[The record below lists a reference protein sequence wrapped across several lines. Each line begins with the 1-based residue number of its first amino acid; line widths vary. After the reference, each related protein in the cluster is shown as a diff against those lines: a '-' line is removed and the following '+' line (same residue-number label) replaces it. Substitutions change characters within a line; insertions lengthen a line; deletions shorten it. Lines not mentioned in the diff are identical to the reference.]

1 MKTVGFVIKI
11 PLARETTDTQKALA
25 KQRETVVGMQKKD
38 LPALT
43 KATKEYLKT
52 AKTAAQEAEQAAEK
66 LGSTFERS
74 METGLRGVNRFTTGI
89 GKLKGE
95 LFNLK
100 TALAGTAIGVGAIWA
115 GRKLYEGGKQQL
127 ATTGRINREFGD
139 DAVALSFQAR
149 RAGRLGGISE
159 DEATKG
165 LIPFRER
172 LDDIEAGAQFRG
184 MKNKLTAGQASAL
197 RDKNLGFGASLL
209 ARVSTLS
216 PDLDQGQVGGVL
228 ADALSGPEGVR
239 RLITEFNLSKRSK
252 TVAAAN
258 EKGDVFKFLRDDEKK
273 KYGVTKKGQYLEQG
287 DLVNILLER
296 SGITE
301 GAAEAKRKKLD
312 FQIKAI
318 GAEAENALADIG
330 AKALEKFNGGMA
342 KGATLSEKFENA
354 IKSKEGQKVL
364 DSISTTVVDIAEGAV
379 KVATTLPKIGSF
391 LSEHKTALLALGG
404 AFLTLKGA
412 SAVGGMLNDIK
423 GVPGV
428 GGLLGGKAGA
438 PIPVYVVNNPGS
450 PGMPGSPP
458 GGVLDKVKGF
468 GLKLG
473 GVAAAGGVG
482 AGLLLTA
489 AMAAAGYGGYKAG
502 NYLGKHVK
510 PIGKMHDAE
519 ANWLYGLT
527 GEGAADKKTEEFE
540 VGRNKSM
547 LDVIAAR
554 VAAKTKQFEAQ
565 GMNHG
570 VALYYAQHPD
580 VTPPPPAPTQV
591 TINLDGQKIAEVVS
605 KHQGK
610 AIDVAGAR
618 GAAPTHRE

>member
-1 MKTVGFVIKI
+1 MPVKDVGFRIKI

-74 METGLRGVNRFTTGI
+74 METGLRGVNKFTTGI

-172 LDDIEAGAQFRG
+172 LDDIEDGAKFRG

-273 KYGVTKKGQYLEQG
+273 KYGVTKQGQYLEQG
-287 DLVNILLER
+287 DLVSILLER

-354 IKSKEGQKVL
+354 IRSKEGQKVL
-364 DSISTTVVDIAEGAV
+364 ETISTTVVDIAEGAV
-379 KVATTLPKIGSF
+379 KVATTLPKIGAF
-391 LSEHKTALLALGG
+391 LGEHKTTLLALGA
-404 AFLTLKGA
+404 AFVGIKGM
-412 SAVGGMLNDIK
+412 SAVGGALGK
-423 GVPGV
+423 LAGKE
-428 GGLLGGKAGA
+428 GGALGGIGA
-438 PIPVYVVNNPGS
+438 KPIPVYVVNEPVAG
-450 PGMPGSPP
+450 P
-458 GGVLDKVKGF
+458 GGTAGKLG
-468 GLKLG
+468 KLG
-473 GVAAAGGVG
+473 GFLGAASSVLAAGAAGYAFGTAADEWLGISDKIGALGNGDSANAAAGKNERSV
-482 AGLLLTA
+482 A
-489 AMAAAGYGGYKAG
+489 
-502 NYLGKHVK
+502 
-510 PIGKMHDAE
+510 
-519 ANWLYGLT
+519 
-527 GEGAADKKTEEFE
+527 
-540 VGRNKSM
+540 S
-547 LDVIAAR
+547 VIAAR
-554 VAAKTKQFEAQ
+554 VKAGKETGADAAAELERFAKSAESKANAGQLSPEVRAIIETLRN
-565 GMNHG
+565 M
-570 VALYYAQHPD
+570 
-580 VTPPPPAPTQV
+580 PPPVV
-591 TINLDGQKIAEVVS
+591 TLDGQKVSESVS

>member
-1 MKTVGFVIKI
+1 MATKAVGFVIKI
-11 PLARETTDTQKALA
+11 PLARETTETQKALA
-25 KQRETVVGMQKKD
+25 KQQATLVGMQKKD

-52 AKTAAQEAEQAAEK
+52 AKTASQEAEQAAEK
-66 LGSTFERS
+66 LGSTFARS
-74 METGLRGVNRFTTGI
+74 MDTGLRGVNKFTTGI

-100 TALAGTAIGVGAIWA
+100 TLLAGTAIGVGAIWA
-115 GRKLYEGGKQQL
+115 GRKLYEGGKANL
-127 ATTGRINREFGD
+127 ALEGRIQREFGESE
-139 DAVALSFQAR
+139 ALKLKRVGGETGWKA
-149 RAGRLGGISE
+149 GISE

-184 MKNKLTAGQASAL
+184 MKKKLTAGQATAL
-197 RDKNLGFGASLL
+197 RDRNLQFGANLL

-216 PDLDQGQVGGVL
+216 PDLDQGEVGSVL

-239 RLITEFNLSKRSK
+239 RLIGEFGLSKRSK

-273 KYGVTKKGQYLEQG
+273 QYGITKQGQYLEQG
-287 DLVNILLER
+287 DLVSILLER
-296 SGITE
+296 SGISE

-318 GAEAENALADIG
+318 GADAENALADIG

-391 LSEHKTALLALGG
+391 LSEHKNTLIALGA
-404 AFLTLKGA
+404 AFVGIKGM
-412 SAVGGMLNDIK
+412 SAVGGTLNK
-423 GVPGV
+423 LAGKE
-428 GGLLGGKAGA
+428 GGLLGGVGTK
-438 PIPVYVVNNPGS
+438 PIPVYVVNEPTAGL
-450 PGMPGSPP
+450 P
-458 GGVLDKVKGF
+458 GGAPG
-468 GLKLG
+468 KLG
-473 GVAAAGGVG
+473 KA
-482 AGLLLTA
+482 AGLLGAASSLLTA
-489 AMAAAGYGGYKAG
+489 GMAGYAAGTALDDW
-502 NYLGKHVK
+502 LGISDK
-510 PIGKMHDAE
+510 IGKLGNKDSAS
-519 ANWLYGLT
+519 
-527 GEGAADKKTEEFE
+527 GAAGANERS
-540 VGRNKSM
+540 VAS
-547 LDVIAAR
+547 VIAAR
-554 VAAKTKQFEAQ
+554 VKAGKETGAQAAQELERFAKSAEGKANAGELSPAVRAIIEAFK
-565 GMNHG
+565 N
-570 VALYYAQHPD
+570 
-580 VTPPPPAPTQV
+580 TPTV
-591 TINLDGQKIAEVVS
+591 INLDGQKVAEVVS

-610 AIDVAGAR
+610 AVDVHTAR
-618 GAAPTHRE
+618 GAAPINRE